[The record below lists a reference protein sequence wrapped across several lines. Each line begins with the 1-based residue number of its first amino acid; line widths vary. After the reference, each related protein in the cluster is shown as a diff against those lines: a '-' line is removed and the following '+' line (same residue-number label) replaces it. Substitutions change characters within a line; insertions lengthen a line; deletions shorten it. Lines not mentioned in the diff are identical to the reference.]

1 MQATSNMV
9 STIVSNNLEQ
19 DDKKEGEEES
29 EREEGTVIELT
40 PIDDYMVAMEPL
52 QFGMTHTHT
61 LLLLN
66 SLLFFLRYF

>member
-52 QFGMTHTHT
+52 QFGMTQTHTHT
-61 LLLLN
+61 H
-66 SLLFFLRYF
+66 SFF